1 MKTLEVVGK
10 LEGLLTSISEIVN
23 IGFNIFTGVGATIT
37 LITALVD
44 RFKKEDPL
52 KEWTQEEIN
61 AEADA
66 VIAGIK
72 ERDKDFVK
80 DEPDDES
87 DDDGS
92 DA

>member
-10 LEGLLTSISEIVN
+10 LEGLMTSISEIVN
-23 IGFNIFTGVGATIT
+23 IGFNVFTGVGATIT